1 MKRHPKR
8 EDKKTNKTAFIKV
21 RCTAEEKERI
31 RSRATNAGR
40 KYSDYCRE
48 MLLAGSVIAVPP
60 MGDNEKEALAILR
73 QTALFYAHISN
84 LIKVKDASWVDAT
97 KALATYAKIAFK
109 RFFSPHPLCVHTLP
123 SRKPNRENRIKNA
136 CNLNSHSN
144 IAASNDKRSLFVQ
157 ILATPSASLVSTSLP
172 VQCLRPTNFFFCR
185 GIFPNSFLCDR
196 ILMTHELFYLSRDQI
211 LFARQPTNGLLDV
224 SAEAVGQA
232 HDLDLLRL
240 LGRVREILLARDLR
254 GVNGRLHAAQA
265 DPYLLVTP
273 LGVVVLIDREDLAFL
288 LLRQPEQRLYAV
300 ELGHVLPHT
309 AAPCGS

>member
-48 MLLAGSVIAVPP
+48 MLLGGSVIAVPP

-157 ILATPSASLVSTSLP
+157 IPATPSASLVSTSLP

-185 GIFPNSFLCDR
+185 GIFPNSFLHHQTFITR
-196 ILMTHELFYLSRDQI
+196 HQTFITRHQTFITRHQNFITRHQNFITRHQTFITRHQNLITRQLVV
-211 LFARQPTNGLLDV
+211 ARTSSNFDHTTYFPSNG
-224 SAEAVGQA
+224 
-232 HDLDLLRL
+232 
-240 LGRVREILLARDLR
+240 
-254 GVNGRLHAAQA
+254 
-265 DPYLLVTP
+265 
-273 LGVVVLIDREDLAFL
+273 
-288 LLRQPEQRLYAV
+288 
-300 ELGHVLPHT
+300 
-309 AAPCGS
+309 

>member
-48 MLLAGSVIAVPP
+48 MLLGGSVIAVPP

-136 CNLNSHSN
+136 CNSNSHSN
-144 IAASNDKRSLFVQ
+144 IAASNDKRPLFVQ
-157 ILATPSASLVSTSLP
+157 IPATSSASLVSTSLP
-172 VQCLRPTNFFFCR
+172 VQCLRPSNFFFFR
-185 GIFPNSFLCDR
+185 GIFPNSFLR
-196 ILMTHELFYLSRDQI
+196 HQNLIT
-211 LFARQPTNGLLDV
+211 
-224 SAEAVGQA
+224 
-232 HDLDLLRL
+232 
-240 LGRVREILLARDLR
+240 REVKKLAC
-254 GVNGRLHAAQA
+254 
-265 DPYLLVTP
+265 
-273 LGVVVLIDREDLAFL
+273 
-288 LLRQPEQRLYAV
+288 EQKSI
-300 ELGHVLPHT
+300 T
-309 AAPCGS
+309 